1 MTTKLT
7 TNQTERTTAKALA
20 QQIKYNA
27 CVRTF
32 AKMQARGK
40 AKENIRARGDKVAH
54 YSAREISD
62 MAEVILAQNPDE
74 YLTRA
79 RAWADNWKGRGWR

>member
-1 MTTKLT
+1 VTTKLT
-7 TNQTERTTAKALA
+7 TNQIERTTAKALA

-62 MAEVILAQNPDE
+62 MAELILEQNPDE

-79 RAWADNWKGRGWR
+79 RAWADNWKRQGWR

>member
-1 MTTKLT
+1 MTTT
-7 TNQTERTTAKALA
+7 TTVLSAKELA
-20 QQIKYNA
+20 PQIRYNA

-40 AKENIRARGDKVAH
+40 AKEQIRARGDKVSH

-79 RAWADNWKGRGWR
+79 RAWADNWRSRGWR

>member
-1 MTTKLT
+1 MTTA
-7 TNQTERTTAKALA
+7 TATVLSAKELA
-20 QQIKYNA
+20 QQIRYNA

-32 AKMQARGK
+32 AKMQARGR
-40 AKENIRARGDKVAH
+40 AKELIRARGDKVAH
-54 YSAREISD
+54 YSAREISE

-79 RAWADNWKGRGWR
+79 RAWADNWKRQGWR

>member
-1 MTTKLT
+1 MTTAT
-7 TNQTERTTAKALA
+7 TVLSAKELA
-20 QQIKYNA
+20 QQIRYNA

-40 AKENIRARGDKVAH
+40 AKEQIKARGDKVSY

-62 MAEVILAQNPDE
+62 MAEVILAQNWDE
-74 YLTRA
+74 CLTRA
-79 RAWADNWKGRGWR
+79 HAWADDWKRRGWR

>member
-1 MTTKLT
+1 MTTT
-7 TNQTERTTAKALA
+7 TTTVMSAKELA

-32 AKMQARGK
+32 AQMQARGK
-40 AKENIRARGDKVAH
+40 AKEQIRARGDKVAH
-54 YSAREISD
+54 YSAREISE
-62 MAEVILAQNPDE
+62 MAELILAENPDE

-79 RAWADNWKGRGWR
+79 RAWADDWKRRGWR

>member
-1 MTTKLT
+1 MTKAT
-7 TNQTERTTAKALA
+7 TTLSAKELA
-20 QQIKYNA
+20 QQIRYNA

-40 AKENIRARGDKVAH
+40 AKEQIRARGDKVSH
-54 YSAREISD
+54 YSAREISE
-62 MAEVILAQNPDE
+62 MAEVILAQNYDE

-79 RAWADNWKGRGWR
+79 RAWADNWKRRGWR